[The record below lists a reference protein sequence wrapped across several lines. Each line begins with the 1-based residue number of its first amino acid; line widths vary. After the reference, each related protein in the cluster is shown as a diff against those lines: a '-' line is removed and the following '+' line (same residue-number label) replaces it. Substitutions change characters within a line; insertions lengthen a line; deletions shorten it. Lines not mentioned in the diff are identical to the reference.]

1 MQQGDEGF
9 GASVS
14 TNEMD
19 VSLNG
24 INHQAGN
31 VMGNVNG
38 VQVFL
43 WPSQILMTGNI
54 GFIHVTFCY
63 SSE

>member
-31 VMGNVNG
+31 VMGNANG
-38 VQVFL
+38 VQVFGVSFPDINDWKHRL
-43 WPSQILMTGNI
+43 
-54 GFIHVTFCY
+54 Y
-63 SSE
+63 SCHFLLF